1 MSQAIKLI
9 ALDLDGVLV
18 KYAGKTTLTETSFD
32 TDSFNHVVSLARQ
45 HGISVSAQRD
55 SYTHAGADFVA
66 DSVIEWNSQLQGYFN
81 INAEFSDSAG
91 LLANQ
96 GNYLV
101 LSAFDTESTLRQFVK
116 HLHSESK
123 NRFSAVIVPNPTN
136 EFSYCEISL
145 YRVTNW
151 HGLSHLAEYFNITAD
166 NVCAVGDQLND
177 LPMVQGASHGV
188 AMGNAHD
195 DLKAVANF
203 ICGKHDEDGLLD
215 VVNYIRNHNSDHE

>member
-18 KYAGKTTLTETSFD
+18 KYAGKTTLTETSVD
-32 TDSFNHVVSLARQ
+32 TDSFDHIVSLARQ

-55 SYTHAGADFVA
+55 SYTHAGA

-116 HLHSESK
+116 HLHSEQKTGSVLSLSPTQPMSFPTA
-123 NRFSAVIVPNPTN
+123 RSPCIALQTGMDSATLQ
-136 EFSYCEISL
+136 STLIS
-145 YRVTNW
+145 
-151 HGLSHLAEYFNITAD
+151 
-166 NVCAVGDQLND
+166 QLIMCV
-177 LPMVQGASHGV
+177 LWATS
-188 AMGNAHD
+188 
-195 DLKAVANF
+195 
-203 ICGKHDEDGLLD
+203 
-215 VVNYIRNHNSDHE
+215 

>member
-45 HGISVSAQRD
+45 HGISISAQRD
-55 SYTHAGADFVA
+55 SYTHAGADFVI

-81 INAEFSDSAG
+81 INAEFYDSAG

-101 LSAFDTESTLRQFVK
+101 LRAFDTESTLRQFVK
-116 HLHSESK
+116 HLHSEQKTGSVLSLSPTQPMSFPTA
-123 NRFSAVIVPNPTN
+123 RSPCIALQTGMDSATLQ
-136 EFSYCEISL
+136 STLIS
-145 YRVTNW
+145 
-151 HGLSHLAEYFNITAD
+151 
-166 NVCAVGDQLND
+166 QLIMCV
-177 LPMVQGASHGV
+177 LWATS
-188 AMGNAHD
+188 
-195 DLKAVANF
+195 
-203 ICGKHDEDGLLD
+203 
-215 VVNYIRNHNSDHE
+215 